1 MNRPQVIAHRG
12 ASGYLPENSLAAMTL
27 AHRQGADWLELDV
40 VLTRDGEVLVLHDVE
55 LDCVTDVAVRFPT
68 RARADGRFYALDFTL
83 EEIRTLR
90 SVVRHN
96 PRTGEPGYAG
106 RFPTPPDPQPLA
118 TLDELVR
125 HVQALNRAADRE
137 VGLCVELK
145 QPLYHT
151 RAGQDLLAKT
161 TAILRH
167 HGLAAP
173 GARCMLLSFE
183 PAVLRYARHELGWGA
198 SVLQLTGPVEWG
210 EGTCDYAALLT
221 PAGLTE
227 IATYADWLG
236 PHLPQVL
243 ALGPAGSPRP
253 TGLAAMAQAAGLR
266 VAPYTFQHEGLPT
279 GVTLAA
285 LLDYAFD
292 PLRLDGAVC
301 DFPDVAVAARGR
313 FAGNQ
318 TAGDSTS
325 Q

>member
-40 VLTRDGEVLVLHDVE
+40 VLTRDGEVLVLHEVE
-55 LDCVTDVAVRFPT
+55 LDCVTDVAARFPN
-68 RARADGRFYALDFTL
+68 RVRADGRFYALDFTL

-106 RFPTPPDPQPLA
+106 RFPTPPEPQPLV
-118 TLDELVR
+118 TLAELVR
-125 HVQALNRAADRE
+125 HVQELNRAADRE

-145 QPLYHT
+145 LPLYHT

-183 PAVLRYARHELGWGA
+183 PAVLRRARHELGWGA
-198 SVLQLTGPVEWG
+198 SLLQLTGPVEWG
-210 EGTCDYAALLT
+210 EGACDYAALLT
-221 PAGLTE
+221 PAGLKE
-227 IATYADWLG
+227 IASYADWLG

-243 ALGPAGSPRP
+243 LWESGKLPRP
-253 TGLAAMAQAAGLR
+253 TGLAAAAQAAGLQ
-266 VAPYTFQHEGLPT
+266 VAPYTFQPEGLPAEI
-279 GVTLAA
+279 TLTS
-285 LLDYAFD
+285 LLAYAFG
-292 PLRLDGAVC
+292 PLDLDGAVS
-301 DFPDVAVAARGR
+301 DFPDVAVAARSR
-313 FAGNQ
+313 LA
-318 TAGDSTS
+318 DD
-325 Q
+325 